1 MQDLRPGEAQLVAIL
16 LAVFR
21 DPDVLVLNRPLGLG
35 RGSSAGFIISGFFNG
50 ASSDLQHSAIRL
62 LQNLGQ
68 VPSYVVPRV
77 VLSRSSTV
85 SIHLVPVQQISQFRC
100 LTPRSNSLV
109 SKPYMQEC
117 PAEPQQ
123 RCW

>member
-35 RGSSAGFIISGFFNG
+35 RGSSAGFMVSGLRQALSFNR
-50 ASSDLQHSAIRL
+50 ASSDLKHSAIRL

-68 VPSYVVPRV
+68 APSYVVPRV

-85 SIHLVPVQQISQFRC
+85 SIHLGPVQQISQFRC
-100 LTPRSNSLV
+100 LTPRSDSLV
-109 SKPYMQEC
+109 SKPYML
-117 PAEPQQ
+117 
-123 RCW
+123 